1 MSRRSSHSNRAL
13 MAPLAAVSLIAAA
26 GYWAYSR
33 YYAGG
38 SQGSRVL
45 ASSKDKS
52 TISLNTQTRI
62 SLLLT
67 KFPNL
72 VVIVAPDVT
81 QAAELQLTAQIPGE
95 VKYKVISCETDVGVI
110 HVLKHLRSELV
121 VLPTD
126 RDIRKDIEKFVGEIK
141 LLSEQLERANSEL
154 YDLFFKK

>member
-1 MSRRSSHSNRAL
+1 M
-13 MAPLAAVSLIAAA
+13 
-26 GYWAYSR
+26 
-33 YYAGG
+33 
-38 SQGSRVL
+38 
-45 ASSKDKS
+45 
-52 TISLNTQTRI
+52 
-62 SLLLT
+62 
-67 KFPNL
+67 
-72 VVIVAPDVT
+72 T

-126 RDIRKDIEKFVGEIK
+126 RDVRKDIEKFVGEVK